1 MSSSQAKLWGWGRLP
16 APGREVRSEH
26 LATLCR
32 NVPLTRGLGR
42 SYGDASLPPAERP
55 TAAGSALADRILE
68 FDPQSGRLR
77 AEAGLSLATL
87 RRLFIERGWFIP
99 VSPGTQFV
107 TLGGLVA
114 ADVHGKNH
122 HHAGSI
128 GRHVRSLRMLVADGR
143 EVVASRGENAD
154 LFRATL
160 GGMGL
165 TGHILEVELGLERIP
180 SPWILQESRR
190 FDSLEPLVAA
200 LREASAAWP
209 FTVAWIDLMARGSK
223 AGRGVLFC
231 GRWATAEEAPDERP
245 REITRRRVFFTAPNA
260 LLNVPFMRLYN
271 ALQFRRRS
279 ADARTTIVHPE
290 RYFYPLDDIEDWNRL
305 YGRRGFIQYQ
315 CLLPAA
321 ALTTGGIAPLD
332 SLLARMREL
341 GGKPFLTVLKDFG
354 EAGEGLLSF
363 PAPGLTICLDFPVG
377 PGTQELVDGLNDCV
391 LAAGGRVYLAK
402 DAFTRPEHFRR
413 MEPRLSEFDRVKRR
427 WDPEGRLDSRQW
439 QRLRGTAPVS
449 LPELGEERR
458 ELAPVGGGA
467 GL

>member
-1 MSSSQAKLWGWGRLP
+1 MLWGWGRLP

-26 LATLCR
+26 LAALCR
-32 NVPLTRGLGR
+32 DLPLTRGLGR
-42 SYGDASLPPAERP
+42 SYGDASLPPAEQP
-55 TAAGSALADRILE
+55 TVAGCSLADRILG
-68 FDPQSGRLR
+68 FDPESGRLR
-77 AEAGLSLATL
+77 AEAGLSLVTL
-87 RRLFIERGWFIP
+87 RRLYIERGWFIP

-107 TLGGLVA
+107 TLGGMVA

-122 HHAGSI
+122 HHAGSL

-143 EVVASRGENAD
+143 EVVASREENAD

-165 TGHILEVELGLERIP
+165 TGHILEVELDLERIP

-190 FDSLEPLVAA
+190 FETLEPLVAA
-200 LREASAAWP
+200 LREASGEWP
-209 FTVAWIDLMARGSK
+209 FTVAWIDLIARGAK

-231 GRWATAEEAPDERP
+231 GRWATAEEAPRKSPQEV
-245 REITRRRVFFTAPNA
+245 TRRRVPFTAPEA
-260 LLNVPFMRLYN
+260 LLNVPFMRAYN

-279 ADARTTIVHPE
+279 ATARTEIAHPE

-305 YGRRGFIQYQ
+305 YGKRGFIQYQ

-321 ALTTGGIAPLD
+321 ALTTDGIAPLKG
-332 SLLARMREL
+332 LLARMREL

-363 PAPGLTICLDFPVG
+363 PAPGLTLCLDFPVG
-377 PGTQELVDGLNDCV
+377 PGTQELVDGLNECV

-413 MEPRLSEFDRVKRR
+413 MEPRLAEFDRVKRR
-427 WDPEGRLDSRQW
+427 WDPEGRIDSRQW
-439 QRLRGTAPVS
+439 QRLRGTASATVS
-449 LPELGEERR
+449 ELGVERR
-458 ELAPVGGGA
+458 ELATAGRGA
-467 GL
+467 RP